1 MKRQNQKGMIL
12 AIDMGNTNIVIGCVD
27 DEKIYFEER
36 LSTDH
41 SKTELE
47 YAIGFKTVLELY
59 GIESNDI
66 KGAIISSVVPQLV
79 NVIKSAVE
87 KIIGI
92 TPLIVGPGVKTGLNL
107 LMDQPKQVGSD
118 LVVDAV
124 AAIQEYGVPVIIIDI
139 GTATTISAV
148 DDKKNYIGGVI
159 LPGIKVSLDSL
170 VSRTAQLPRISLE
183 APKRVIGKNTI
194 ECMQS
199 GIIYGNASCI
209 DGMIERLKEEVHKT
223 TGVQTDR
230 IKVVAT
236 GGLAKVITPYCKNQI
251 TLDSTLLLKGLK
263 IIYDKNME
271 RGESA
276 C

>member
-36 LSTDH
+36 LCTDY

-59 GIESNDI
+59 NIESEQI
-66 KGAIISSVVPQLV
+66 HGAIISSVVPQLV

-107 LMDQPKQVGSD
+107 LMDQPKQVGTD
-118 LVVDAV
+118 M
-124 AAIQEYGVPVIIIDI
+124 VIR
-139 GTATTISAV
+139 
-148 DDKKNYIGGVI
+148 
-159 LPGIKVSLDSL
+159 VSVDSL

-183 APKRVIGKNTI
+183 APKSVIGKNTI
-194 ECMQS
+194 ACMQS
-199 GIIYGNASCI
+199 GAVYGNASCI
-209 DGMIERLKEEVHKT
+209 DGMV
-223 TGVQTDR
+223 DR
-230 IKVVAT
+230 IREELCKMTGAEQEQVKVIAT
-236 GGLAKVITPYCKNQI
+236 GGLARVIVPYCHNE
-251 TLDSTLLLKGLK
+251 
-263 IIYDKNME
+263 II
-271 RGESA
+271 R
-276 C
+276 

>member
-36 LSTDH
+36 LCTDY

-59 GIESNDI
+59 NIESEQI
-66 KGAIISSVVPQLV
+66 HGAIISSVVPQLV

-107 LMDQPKQVGSD
+107 LMDQPKQVGTD
-118 LVVDAV
+118 MVVDAV
-124 AAIQEYGVPVIIIDI
+124 AAIHEYGAPVLIIDV

-148 DDKKNYIGGVI
+148 DDKKNRFSFICPRTVLTRLHVYGDSSGYPRIGGFT
-159 LPGIKVSLDSL
+159 GIPDG
-170 VSRTAQLPRISLE
+170 TAST
-183 APKRVIGKNTI
+183 N
-194 ECMQS
+194 QS
-199 GIIYGNASCI
+199 GSSKIRDWKEYDCVYA
-209 DGMIERLKEEVHKT
+209 ERC
-223 TGVQTDR
+223 
-230 IKVVAT
+230 
-236 GGLAKVITPYCKNQI
+236 GLRECK
-251 TLDSTLLLKGLK
+251 LYRRHG
-263 IIYDKNME
+263 
-271 RGESA
+271 
-276 C
+276 

>member
-36 LSTDH
+36 LCTDY

-59 GIESNDI
+59 NIESEQI
-66 KGAIISSVVPQLV
+66 HGAIISSVVPQLV

-107 LMDQPKQVGSD
+107 LMDQPKQVGTD
-118 LVVDAV
+118 MVVDAV
-124 AAIQEYGVPVIIIDI
+124 AAIHEYGAPALIIDV

-148 DDKKNYIGGVI
+148 DDKKNY
-159 LPGIKVSLDSL
+159 
-170 VSRTAQLPRISLE
+170 
-183 APKRVIGKNTI
+183 N
-194 ECMQS
+194 
-199 GIIYGNASCI
+199 
-209 DGMIERLKEEVHKT
+209 
-223 TGVQTDR
+223 
-230 IKVVAT
+230 
-236 GGLAKVITPYCKNQI
+236 
-251 TLDSTLLLKGLK
+251 
-263 IIYDKNME
+263 
-271 RGESA
+271 
-276 C
+276 

>member
-36 LSTDH
+36 LCTDY

-59 GIESNDI
+59 NIESEQI
-66 KGAIISSVVPQLV
+66 HGAIISSVVPQLV

-107 LMDQPKQVGSD
+107 LMDQPKQVGTD
-118 LVVDAV
+118 MVVDAV
-124 AAIQEYGVPVIIIDI
+124 AAIHEYGAPVLIIDV

-148 DDKKNYIGGVI
+148 DD
-159 LPGIKVSLDSL
+159 
-170 VSRTAQLPRISLE
+170 
-183 APKRVIGKNTI
+183 
-194 ECMQS
+194 
-199 GIIYGNASCI
+199 NASCI
-209 DGMIERLKEEVHKT
+209 DGMV
-223 TGVQTDR
+223 DR
-230 IKVVAT
+230 IREELCKMTGAEQEQVKVIAT
-236 GGLAKVITPYCKNQI
+236 GGLARVIVPYCNNEI
-251 TLDSTLLLKGLK
+251 ILDDKLLLKGLK
-263 IIYDKNME
+263 IIYDKNVE
-271 RGESA
+271 
-276 C
+276 

>member
-36 LSTDH
+36 LCTDY

-59 GIESNDI
+59 NIESEQI
-66 KGAIISSVVPQLV
+66 HGAIISSVVPQLV

-107 LMDQPKQVGSD
+107 LMDQPKQVGTD
-118 LVVDAV
+118 MVVDAV
-124 AAIQEYGVPVIIIDI
+124 AAIHEYGAPVLIIDV

-148 DDKKNYIGGVI
+148 DDKKNYVGGAI
-159 LPGIKVSLDSL
+159 LPGIRVSVDSL

-183 APKRVIGKNTI
+183 APKSVIGKNTI
-194 ECMQS
+194 ACMQS
-199 GIIYGNASCI
+199 GAVYGNASCI
-209 DGMIERLKEEVHKT
+209 EGMV
-223 TGVQTDR
+223 DR
-230 IKVVAT
+230 IREE
-236 GGLAKVITPYCKNQI
+236 L
-251 TLDSTLLLKGLK
+251 
-263 IIYDKNME
+263 
-271 RGESA
+271 
-276 C
+276 

>member
-36 LSTDH
+36 LCTDY

-59 GIESNDI
+59 NIESEQI
-66 KGAIISSVVPQLV
+66 HGAIISSVVPQLV

-107 LMDQPKQVGSD
+107 LMDQPKQVGTD
-118 LVVDAV
+118 MVVDAV
-124 AAIQEYGVPVIIIDI
+124 AAIHEYGAPVLIIDV

-148 DDKKNYIGGVI
+148 DDKKNYVGGAI
-159 LPGIKVSLDSL
+159 LPGIRVSVDSL
-170 VSRTAQLPRISLE
+170 VSRIGRSSG
-183 APKRVIGKNTI
+183 RVIRPSATRGVCPARTGRT
-194 ECMQS
+194 EA
-199 GIIYGNASCI
+199 GNDSDPHPEPCSPKTYRCPLCLAGSRKRLGASHS
-209 DGMIERLKEEVHKT
+209 DPVVPSSSP
-223 TGVQTDR
+223 TGTFAATCGGCFSRQT
-230 IKVVAT
+230 A
-236 GGLAKVITPYCKNQI
+236 
-251 TLDSTLLLKGLK
+251 
-263 IIYDKNME
+263 
-271 RGESA
+271 ESWI
-276 C
+276 